1 MLGSMV
7 GKYFTWEW
15 GPIGGLGMITSLS
28 QRIEGD
34 NPRTSEFV
42 SYVIDSINLKPT

>member
-15 GPIGGLGMITSLS
+15 GPTGGLGMITFPS
-28 QRIEGD
+28 QKIEGD
-34 NPRTSEFV
+34 NLRTSEFV
-42 SYVIDSINLKPT
+42 SYVTASTNPKPI